1 MKKTIAI
8 LSVLLCISTLFAQQK
23 AIILVKSELA
33 GTLFVDGEQQ
43 DVLWANSEKKIEIT
57 RPGIYN
63 LEIHYTDSKKETAK
77 VTVDS
82 LKTYVVNFTK
92 ALEIGSTG
100 PAGGFIFYDKGS
112 YDDGWR
118 YLEVAPYDVQGKY
131 PYGSTSFV
139 DGLGKG
145 GKSDTDAIIRQFG
158 KGQYAAYVAR
168 NFSLN
173 GYKDWFLPN
182 REEMYSIHS
191 NLVSKGY
198 GSLRERK
205 DYWVTD
211 YYTSYG
217 YYDKTN
223 SYYDSLYVRPIRRF

>member
-100 PAGGFIFYDKGS
+100 PC
-112 YDDGWR
+112 
-118 YLEVAPYDVQGKY
+118 
-131 PYGSTSFV
+131 
-139 DGLGKG
+139 GLSPILGIT
-145 GKSDTDAIIRQFG
+145 KSP
-158 KGQYAAYVAR
+158 K
-168 NFSLN
+168 N
-173 GYKDWFLPN
+173 PN
-182 REEMYSIHS
+182 
-191 NLVSKGY
+191 
-198 GSLRERK
+198 
-205 DYWVTD
+205 
-211 YYTSYG
+211 
-217 YYDKTN
+217 
-223 SYYDSLYVRPIRRF
+223 